1 MNGRLITVD
10 LLALTSLNQVLF
22 ILEILFA
29 YVTKQT
35 TLMRRSTVLYLPL
48 QLWFPW
54 ERTKGFSQPGQTTA
68 SGQGEQYT
76 NNHGQ
81 TYANGT
87 KPGRV
92 WEYKQKWKAHYT

>member
-1 MNGRLITVD
+1 MV
-10 LLALTSLNQVLF
+10 
-22 ILEILFA
+22 
-29 YVTKQT
+29 
-35 TLMRRSTVLYLPL
+35 
-48 QLWFPW
+48 PW
-54 ERTKGFSQPGQTTA
+54 ERTKGFSQLGQTTA

-92 WEYKQKWKAHYT
+92 WEYKQKGKAHYI